1 MRTGELTLNLPSID
15 KTHFTRIRRAK
26 KRLKNNN
33 SKDVLSSKLEKAIEK
48 LKSVLG
54 EFGRKDLARYIESP
68 IDVKAFSKMLAQDAV
83 SPRLMV
89 TEKTLG
95 AVDKASPVM
104 SRQAL
109 EFLVE
114 AFLVHYD
121 ETMDNNTLVRLGAY
135 IAGKLSDYKNEKRRS
150 TLSILAERKDELFSL
165 SGPKSIVTW
174 SRNQSLDLVEGFE
187 NSGLNDYCDGR
198 FFTVSRY
205 LYYLEE
211 LREIPVGSDHRVLRE
226 VSEKTVYLS
235 LGDKFPRL
243 GHEILII
250 LIDRSKGGDL
260 SDEWMRVIRDIAG
273 DPRVPE
279 NSQSYML
286 WWSRLGAG
294 RIKLMK
300 GWLSKLDLKLFLNA
314 LNDYGRS
321 SGNTDLQRMYPSRKR
336 FLEGLIDQGLVTNS
350 RLFINP
356 RAEMFLKRGY
366 KKEDLPEYA
375 SVKDSQRSMIY
386 LQVGNL
392 HMVEGS
398 HNFKLWIF
406 PKLPSASKI
415 LDYQKTHFNRLD
427 LSSYL
432 ESRYYSEFG
441 PNATRPADITH
452 TPANFSW
459 QHKAIQYLK
468 QRGVKVDVEKL
479 FTKKDYSMYIRLK
492 GL

>member
-1 MRTGELTLNLPSID
+1 MRIEEVTLQRID
-15 KTHFTRIRRAK
+15 ETHFTRIRRAK
-26 KRLKNNN
+26 KRLKNSN
-33 SKDVLSSKLEKAIEK
+33 SKEVLSSKLEKAIEK
-48 LKSVLG
+48 LKSILG
-54 EFGRKDLARYIESP
+54 EFGRKDLARYIESS
-68 IDVKAFSKMLAQDAV
+68 IDVKAFSKMFAQDPV
-83 SPRLMV
+83 SPRLV
-89 TEKTLG
+89 VSEKTL
-95 AVDKASPVM
+95 AAFDTASPVI
-104 SRQAL
+104 SRQTL

-114 AFLVHYD
+114 GFLVHYD
-121 ETMDNNTLVRLGAY
+121 ESMDRNTLVRLGAY
-135 IAGKLSDYKNEKRRS
+135 IAGKLTDYKNEKRRS
-150 TLSILAERKDELFSL
+150 TLRILADRKDELFSL

-174 SRNQSLDLVEGFE
+174 SRDHSLDLVEGFE

-211 LREIPVGSDHRVLRE
+211 LREIPVGSDHKVLRE
-226 VSEKTVYLS
+226 VAEKTVYLAP
-235 LGDKFPRL
+235 GDKSPHL
-243 GHEILII
+243 GHEILTI
-250 LIDRSKGGDL
+250 LIDRSKVEGDL
-260 SDEWMRVIRDIAG
+260 SDEWMRVILDIAG

-279 NSQSYML
+279 DSPGYRL
-286 WWSRLGAG
+286 WWSRLGAD
-294 RIKLMK
+294 RIRLMR
-300 GWLSKLDLKLFLNA
+300 GWLSKLDLKLFLKA
-314 LNDYGRS
+314 LNDYGKS
-321 SGNTDLQRMYPSRKR
+321 SGNTALQRMYPSRKR
-336 FLEGLIDQGLVTNS
+336 FLEGLIDQGLVSNS

-375 SVKDSQRSMIY
+375 CVKDSQRSMIY

-392 HMVEGS
+392 HMIEGS
-398 HNFKLWIF
+398 HSFKLWIF
-406 PKLPSASKI
+406 PKLPSTSKI
-415 LDYQKTHFNRLD
+415 LNYQKTHFNPSD

-441 PNATRPADITH
+441 RNATRPADITH

-479 FTKKDYSMYIRLK
+479 FTKQDYAKYIRLK